1 MLISVHESLKTFL
14 FYRETSVETSRK
26 LLTFEDLFEKLEE
39 SFEKQQKKLGFLQ
52 KKLANSQ
59 LRSKIHEC
67 EAISTENP
75 EESRLFAQIRDLFEN
90 CEYSQASE
98 LLKKANYS
106 KKAGVSY
113 EEMQNWLILSNRV
126 KDFALENA
134 PKPRETREIAGKRR
148 NHGLLSTKLSG
159 LLQENRVL
167 REKLENSHEV
177 QEKLKENREK
187 YNEIVHQKVDC
198 MKLDY
203 IEQIRDLQGKIE
215 DLQKENREFCL
226 IIDEYK
232 KMTEKQRE
240 IIAKNEKKFENLKKI
255 SMFSE
260 KFA

>member
-1 MLISVHESLKTFL
+1 M
-14 FYRETSVETSRK
+14 ETCPK

-52 KKLANSQ
+52 KKLADSQ

-67 EAISTENP
+67 DTSFAEIP
-75 EESRLFAQIRDLFEN
+75 EESRVYAQIREFFEN
-90 CEYSQASE
+90 CEYAQASE
-98 LLKKANYS
+98 LLRKANYS
-106 KKAGVSY
+106 KRAGVSY

-134 PKPRETREIAGKRR
+134 TNRIEIKEKRR
-148 NHGLLSTKLSG
+148 NHGLLSTKLSS

-167 REKLENSHEV
+167 REKLESSQEA

-198 MKLDY
+198 MKMDY
-203 IEQIRDLQGKIE
+203 IEQMQELQAKIKGLE
-215 DLQKENREFCL
+215 QENREYCL
-226 IIDEYK
+226 IIEEFR

-240 IIAKNEKKFENLKKI
+240 IIAKNEKKIENLKKI

-260 KFA
+260 KLS